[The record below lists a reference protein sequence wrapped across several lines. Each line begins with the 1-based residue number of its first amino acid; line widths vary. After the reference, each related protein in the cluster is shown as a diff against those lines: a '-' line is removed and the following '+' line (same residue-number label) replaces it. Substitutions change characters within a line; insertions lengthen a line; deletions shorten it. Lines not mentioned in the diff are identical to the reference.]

1 MRTIIISMILALTLT
16 MGLVNAQ
23 VTGNSTGEP
32 FGTISGNQQAV
43 GVYISLGIGNTII
56 NNENAILGQFRLAA
70 RLGHGFSIGLA
81 GSGFSDCIYGLNYD
95 RPQLSTEGYY
105 IEGGYGGLLLEPVF
119 APDFPVHLSFPVLIG
134 AGGVSFTDSQEEYNW
149 NDWEYEDN
157 HTVLESKAFLVVEP
171 GVELEFILSRFVR
184 MGAGISYRF
193 TNSIKVAG
201 NREYLLNGMS
211 GAINLKF
218 GLF

>member
-1 MRTIIISMILALTLT
+1 MTTELQTKHFEVWKVIFHGEGTEAENYGFRRHWKIVDKIETGEIETAFESVLQNLTDYGYIISSSACP
-16 MGLVNAQ
+16 V
-23 VTGNSTGEP
+23 VTAKFEKEKEETFVVSP
-32 FGTISGNQQAV
+32 
-43 GVYISLGIGNTII
+43 
-56 NNENAILGQFRLAA
+56 
-70 RLGHGFSIGLA
+70 A
-81 GSGFSDCIYGLNYD
+81 GK
-95 RPQLSTEGYY
+95 
-105 IEGGYGGLLLEPVF
+105 
-119 APDFPVHLSFPVLIG
+119 
-134 AGGVSFTDSQEEYNW
+134 EYNW